1 MESSDDAIIS
11 KDLNGT
17 ITSWNDGARLIF
29 GYIAEEVIGK
39 SITILIPRERHEEEP
54 GILERIRKGSRVDHF
69 ETIRQCKDGTLIDI
83 ELTISPIKNAN
94 GKIIGASKIARDITK
109 RKRVETELKKAH
121 EEVVAASRAKDDF
134 LATLSHELRTPL
146 NPVLLIAS
154 DAVNNHELAPSV
166 RMDFNTILKNIELEA
181 RLIDDL
187 LDLTRIAGG
196 KVILDK
202 RIIDVHSI
210 CREAIAM
217 VQEEMVRKE
226 IVLKLK
232 LAASQ
237 SEVFADM
244 VRLQQVFWNLLKNA
258 VKFTPQHGLITV
270 ESEVSEKDHVIIR
283 IVDTGIGIEPGE
295 MSRLFKT
302 FSQGDQAR
310 QFGGLGLGLAISKRL
325 MDVHEAKIH
334 AFSLGRDQGA
344 TFTVELPLAKT
355 VGKSAAV
362 SDGSAPFSDGS
373 LPVNTLKN
381 IRILLVE
388 DHEPTRKTLAL
399 LLMRRRYEVVAT
411 ASITE
416 ALAQRRN
423 FHVLIS
429 DIGLP
434 DGNGCDLMIEM
445 RKRGSIQGIA
455 LTGFGM
461 EQDVARSR
469 EAGFLMHLTKPVK
482 IQALEKALNAAV
494 KLCS

>member
-1 MESSDDAIIS
+1 
-11 KDLNGT
+11 
-17 ITSWNDGARLIF
+17 
-29 GYIAEEVIGK
+29 
-39 SITILIPRERHEEEP
+39 
-54 GILERIRKGSRVDHF
+54 
-69 ETIRQCKDGTLIDI
+69 
-83 ELTISPIKNAN
+83 
-94 GKIIGASKIARDITK
+94 
-109 RKRVETELKKAH
+109 
-121 EEVVAASRAKDDF
+121 
-134 LATLSHELRTPL
+134 
-146 NPVLLIAS
+146 
-154 DAVNNHELAPSV
+154 
-166 RMDFNTILKNIELEA
+166 
-181 RLIDDL
+181 
-187 LDLTRIAGG
+187 
-196 KVILDK
+196 
-202 RIIDVHSI
+202 
-210 CREAIAM
+210 
-217 VQEEMVRKE
+217 
-226 IVLKLK
+226 
-232 LAASQ
+232 
-237 SEVFADM
+237 M
-244 VRLQQVFWNLLKNA
+244 VRLQQVFWNLFKNA

-270 ESEVSEKDHVIIR
+270 ESEVSEKDHVVIR
-283 IVDTGIGIEPGE
+283 IMDTGIGIEPGE
-295 MSRLFKT
+295 MNRLFKT

-325 MDVHEAKIH
+325 LDVHEAKIH
-334 AFSLGRDQGA
+334 AFSPGHDQGA
-344 TFTVELPLAKT
+344 TFTVELPLAKA

-362 SDGSAPFSDGS
+362 PDGSAPFSDGS

-411 ASITE
+411 ACIAE
-416 ALAQRRN
+416 ALAQKRN

-469 EAGFLMHLTKPVK
+469 EAGFLVHLTKPVK